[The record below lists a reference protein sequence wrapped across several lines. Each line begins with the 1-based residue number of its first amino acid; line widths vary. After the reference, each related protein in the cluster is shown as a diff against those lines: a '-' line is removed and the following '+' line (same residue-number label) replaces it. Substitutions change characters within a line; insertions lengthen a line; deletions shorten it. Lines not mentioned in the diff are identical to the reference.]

1 MKVVASF
8 LPLWLL
14 VSQTFPATV
23 NASTIPDSPT
33 AEAPA
38 VVWDRELQVAPF
50 DICYVCGDG
59 KVVTLPDVS
68 TGLGFSV
75 DEVLSCAQMENRGLS
90 GQLPPPICL
99 VMPTLIGAT
108 CGCLTSTEAPVMAP
122 ISEAP
127 IIAPVPDTQA
137 PMMPTELPTMAYTDR
152 PTKAPTE
159 SPTKAPTE
167 RPTKAPTESPT
178 KAPTERPTK
187 APTLAPVTAAPQRKT
202 RKPNK
207 KTNIKKPKP
216 NSKG

>member
-1 MKVVASF
+1 MKVVARF

-38 VVWDRELQVAPF
+38 VVWDRELQEAPF
-50 DICYVCGDG
+50 DICYVCGNG
-59 KVVTLPDVS
+59 KVVTLPDAS
-68 TGLGFSV
+68 SGYSNV
-75 DEVLSCAQMENRGLS
+75 DEGTWSCAQLENRGLS
-90 GQLPPPICL
+90 GQIDSLLCQFFA
-99 VMPTLIGAT
+99 TAIGET
-108 CGCLTSTEAPVMAP
+108 CGCL
-122 ISEAP
+122 
-127 IIAPVPDTQA
+127 
-137 PMMPTELPTMAYTDR
+137 

-167 RPTKAPTESPT
+167 S
-178 KAPTERPTK
+178 PTK

-207 KTNIKKPKP
+207 KSNNKRPKP
-216 NSKG
+216 DSKG